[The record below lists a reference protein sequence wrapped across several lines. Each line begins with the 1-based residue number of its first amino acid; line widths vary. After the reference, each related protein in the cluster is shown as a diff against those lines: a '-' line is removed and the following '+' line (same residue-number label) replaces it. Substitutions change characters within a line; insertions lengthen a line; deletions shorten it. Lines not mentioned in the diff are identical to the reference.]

1 MGIRSI
7 FDGLYVD
14 QLFQKDERGETVFY
28 PHGLMGRGYRL
39 SAEREPCVRRSM
51 RRLMAVSLVVGIS
64 FGLLAWRAIGMSEA
78 AQPMSWM
85 IGIGA
90 FVLLI
95 GLVAY
100 LQSRLAEGLEPVS
113 GPRPSIGEWL
123 RAGRRVRA
131 LWTHWACIGLGLF
144 GLLMAGAGFAL
155 GLADGD
161 PWGFASGGF
170 MLLVGA
176 ALTWDGVLGLIERTK
191 TERGR

>member
-39 SAEREPCVRRSM
+39 PAEREHRVRQAM
-51 RRLMAVSLVVGIS
+51 RRLVATSLVVGIS
-64 FGLLAWRAIGMSEA
+64 FGLLALRMIGTSEA
-78 AQPMSWM
+78 ARPVIWL
-85 IGIGA
+85 IGGGA
-90 FVLLI
+90 FVALL
-95 GLVAY
+95 GLVAC
-100 LQSRLAEGLEPVS
+100 LQSCLAEGLEPVS
-113 GPRPSIGEWL
+113 GPRPSIGQWL
-123 RAGRRVRA
+123 RAGRGVRA

-155 GLADGD
+155 GIADGD

-176 ALTWDGVLGLIERTK
+176 ALTWDGVLGLIERTT
-191 TERGR
+191 TERRR